1 MIMRLHWGVGI
12 AATYLVFAGA
22 TAGFVAFA
30 MQQRVELV
38 RPDYYAHSLAHD
50 AQRRAEARTAALGT
64 RFQIDVD
71 EHGRTIGVTWPKQHA
86 GRIRG
91 TAWLYRPSDSSADRH
106 LPIAAGPD
114 GRQTIRLDGPAGRW
128 LLRLEWTIDGV
139 DYVAGRDLVAR

>member
-1 MIMRLHWGVGI
+1 MMRLHWGVGV

-22 TAGFVAFA
+22 TAGFVTFA

-50 AQRRAEARTAALGT
+50 AQRRAEARAAALGA

-71 EHGRTIGVTWPKQHA
+71 ERGRTIGLTWPREHA
-86 GRIRG
+86 GRVRG

-106 LPIAAGPD
+106 VAIAPGSD
-114 GRQTIRLDGPAGRW
+114 GRQTLRLDGPAGRW
-128 LLRLEWTIDGV
+128 LLRLEWTV
-139 DYVAGRDLVAR
+139 DEADYAAGRDVVAR